1 MADVDYVFKV
11 LVLGD
16 SSVGKSS
23 LIKRFHSN
31 VFDQRLPTTIG
42 VDFFI
47 HDLEVDGKKIKVLSF
62 LHVLR
67 CANYKL
73 IKLFLNNSY
82 ASRSRELKQF
92 LRQTLKERRKS
103 SYNLQ
108 ASAISS
114 EGYRS
119 IFPLREFC
127 S

>member
-1 MADVDYVFKV
+1 MADVDFTVFKV

-47 HDLEVDGKKIKVLSF
+47 HDLEVDGKNVKVLSHIF
-62 LHVLR
+62 FFGVP
-67 CANYKL
+67 
-73 IKLFLNNSY
+73 I
-82 ASRSRELKQF
+82 
-92 LRQTLKERRKS
+92 
-103 SYNLQ
+103 NLQ
-108 ASAISS
+108 ACVLQQTFL
-114 EGYRS
+114 
-119 IFPLREFC
+119 IFN

>member
-47 HDLEVDGKKIKVLSF
+47 HDLEVEGKKVKVLISCIF
-62 LHVLR
+62 FGAPFISLL
-67 CANYKL
+67 N
-73 IKLFLNNSY
+73 LF
-82 ASRSRELKQF
+82 F
-92 LRQTLKERRKS
+92 
-103 SYNLQ
+103 
-108 ASAISS
+108 
-114 EGYRS
+114 
-119 IFPLREFC
+119 
-127 S
+127 